1 MMKSCSI
8 ENRGKILT
16 FVGTI
21 AMTGALLNPALAH
34 ETRLVPA
41 SVGKV
46 QMSVGFHIEPALL
59 GTTNANDTFL
69 FTYDKPCTD
78 VGGTDPNDF
87 LGAPIDVNGTN
98 GDTVAL
104 KVEVLILSK
113 EKPYVP
119 GHSGNPMILARKT
132 ITDISPMQEN
142 SDTVGLY
149 NSWFSPSQAA
159 GGPASGL
166 LPTGINVGNAYG
178 FHIYGTVHAGPNSYQ
193 CAGTPSPLPIAARD
207 VTIDEFFVC
216 GKGTRTPGDGHS
228 CVEIPQQGPSTN

>member
-1 MMKSCSI
+1 MKSFST
-8 ENRGKILT
+8 ENRGRILT
-16 FVGTI
+16 FVGAA
-21 AMTGALLNPALAH
+21 AMSGALLNPVHAH
-34 ETRLVPA
+34 EDRLVAA
-41 SVGKV
+41 STGKV
-46 QMSVGFHIEPALL
+46 QMSVGFHIEPALF

-87 LGAPIDVNGTN
+87 VGAPIDVNGSN
-98 GDTVAL
+98 GDTVDL

-113 EKPYVP
+113 EKPYIP
-119 GHSGNPMILARKT
+119 GQSGNPQILTSKK

-142 SDTVGLY
+142 SDTTGLY

-166 LPTGINVGNAYG
+166 LPTGTNAGKAYG
-178 FHIYGTVHAGPNSYQ
+178 FHIYGTVHAGANSYQ
-193 CAGTPSPLPIAARD
+193 CAGTTSPLPIAARD
-207 VTIDEFFVC
+207 ATIDEYFVC

-228 CVEIPQQGPSTN
+228 CVEIPQKAP